1 MFFNGQVNIYSQVKK
16 KQKQVWVDAS
26 LLQVGA
32 KYDNCVYSYDIPQEL
47 KNVGSIVHF
56 EAANILLAIQIWFK
70 KWRDATVTVWCNNG
84 AVVNAF
90 TSQKI

>member
-1 MFFNGQVNIYSQVKK
+1 M
-16 KQKQVWVDAS
+16 
-26 LLQVGA
+26 
-32 KYDNCVYSYDIPQEL
+32 
-47 KNVGSIVHF
+47 HF